1 MVDAVY
7 QLVGSG
13 RPESLREALPENRQ
27 KWDTL
32 TSTEQQSILWTKIE
46 SISWTN
52 GTGQARLRLRT
63 RAGSP
68 EPESLI
74 IFVRKKS
81 HSRYPRAERSAQS
94 RMRTS
99 LTRITRLMSLAIRFE
114 ELLRK
119 GIVQDYSQLA
129 GLGGVS
135 RARVTQIMNLRNLA
149 PAIQDRLLF
158 LQAGKELL
166 NERAIRRIAA
176 ENDWR
181 RQLKIFDEVQTTVV

>member
-27 KWDTL
+27 DWDTL

-52 GTGQARLRLRT
+52 RTGQARLRLRT
-63 RAGSP
+63 HVGSR
-68 EPESLI
+68 EPESLM

-99 LTRITRLMSLAIRFE
+99 LPRITRLMSLAIRFE

-129 GLGGVS
+129 RLGGVS
-135 RARVTQIMNLRNLA
+135 RARITQIMNLRNLA
-149 PAIQDRLLF
+149 PVIQERLL
-158 LQAGKELL
+158 LL
-166 NERAIRRIAA
+166 PKQNYSLHEHAMRRIAA
-176 ENDWR
+176 ESDWR
-181 RQLKIFDEVQTTVV
+181 RQLEMFDQL